1 MKFPVESKTKKK
13 RGNPEDKN
21 KILKLVDYTIPYVKE
36 LRQLPLVKSVT
47 ACILMQQ
54 LDYWINIQAGKKFYK
69 FLEPCDN
76 QRAYKPGDSWTEELG
91 MSADEF
97 KTAFGQIGVSYKSK
111 AQYDAA
117 PDKFQGKY
125 YCSYFNR
132 VNRETLYFRN
142 DELVDRDLNNL
153 FLGNGESQS
162 VEAGKIDSVEVDSFY
177 SVEDDISSLVENET
191 IALESTET
199 TSDNTSKTTT
209 DNTSKREEEK
219 SHSPDERSKTEEEII
234 NKKDIDNRF
243 YSTSLN
249 IEDCYDKS
257 ENSEVIEGIPV
268 IDEPYSYSQTS
279 RTAGHLPD
287 DFKVTD
293 EMLEWIEVE
302 TQRGNVASG
311 IDINHATQKFIV
323 HNQGKKHRF
332 WIQQWKLWMMNERP
346 KQAAASYMNA
356 SQRQVEQFRRL
367 AEEDPYADLDDNDNS
382 FYTPYMNASQR
393 QTEQF
398 RRLEEKDNYA
408 DVTD

>member
-1 MKFPVESKTKKK
+1 MKLPVE
-13 RGNPEDKN
+13 N
-21 KILKLVDYTIPYVKE
+21 KIRKKVDSSREKNRILRQVHFTIPYVKE

-54 LDYWINIQAGKKFYK
+54 LDYWINIQGTKKFYK
-69 FLEPCDN
+69 FLEPCTN
-76 QRAYKPGDSWTEELG
+76 QFAYKQGDSWTEELG

-117 PDKFQGKY
+117 PDKFQEKY

-132 VNRETLYFRN
+132 VNRETVYFRN
-142 DELVDRDLNNL
+142 NELVERDLDNL
-153 FLGNGESQS
+153 FLGNGEGQS
-162 VEAGKIDSVEVDSFY
+162 IEVDSSDSVEVESSY

-199 TSDNTSKTTT
+199 TPDNTSKTTT

-219 SHSPDERSKTEEEII
+219 SLSPNERIKTEEEII
-234 NKKDIDNRF
+234 NKKDIDNSF
-243 YSTSLN
+243 YSTSLDV
-249 IEDCYDKS
+249 EDCSDNS
-257 ENSEVIEGIPV
+257 DNSEVIEGIPV

-279 RTAGHLPD
+279 QTAGHLPD

-293 EMLEWIEVE
+293 EMREWIEVE

-323 HNQGKKHRF
+323 NNQGKKHRF

-346 KQAAASYMNA
+346 KQATASYMNA

-367 AEEDPYADLDDNDNS
+367 AEED
-382 FYTPYMNASQR
+382 
-393 QTEQF
+393 
-398 RRLEEKDNYA
+398 NYA
-408 DVTD
+408 DILD

>member
-1 MKFPVESKTKKK
+1 M
-13 RGNPEDKN
+13 
-21 KILKLVDYTIPYVKE
+21 LVDFTIPYVKE
-36 LRQLPLVKSVT
+36 LRKLPLVKSVT
-47 ACILMQQ
+47 ASILMQQ
-54 LDYWINIQAGKKFYK
+54 LDYWFNIQGKESFYK

-153 FLGNGESQS
+153 FLGNGEAQS
-162 VEAGKIDSVEVDSFY
+162 VETDKIDSVEVNSYY
-177 SVEDDISSLVENET
+177 SVEDDISSLVEEET

-199 TSDNTSKTTT
+199 TSDNTSKITT
-209 DNTSKREEEK
+209 DNTSKREEEQ
-219 SHSPDERSKTEEEII
+219 SHSSNERSKLEEEIT
-234 NKKDIDNRF
+234 NKKDIDNSF
-243 YSTSLN
+243 YSTSLDVEN
-249 IEDCYDKS
+249 CSDNSD
-257 ENSEVIEGIPV
+257 NSEVIESIPV
-268 IDEPYSYSQTS
+268 ISESYSYSQTS
-279 RTAGHLPD
+279 QTAGHLPD

-293 EMLEWIEVE
+293 DMREWVE
-302 TQRGNVASG
+302 EETHKGNIKS
-311 IDINHATQKFIV
+311 DINIDRATQKFII
-323 HNQGKKHRF
+323 HNDGKKKSN
-332 WIQQWKLWMMNERP
+332 WINQWKLWIMNEKP
-346 KQAAASYMNA
+346 
-356 SQRQVEQFRRL
+356 EQ
-367 AEEDPYADLDDNDNS
+367 S
-382 FYTPYMNASQR
+382 SSGYMNASQR

-398 RRLEEKDNYA
+398 RRLAQENPYADLDDNDNSFYKPYMNASQRQVELFRELEEEDGYA